1 MRKTAQEIH
10 NLSNGKALKRARE
23 LRKLSRIELA
33 RMLDL
38 SPKTIEKYE
47 NGRKKIE
54 KEDVKLFMKA
64 LNLTTEQFKKI
75 KKGKGCGV
83 NKKSKKV
90 VENTDR
96 RSYQKLITKECKVLK
111 SLRRMKRISQDDAS
125 KLCGYSRPTIG
136 HIENGRIELSKE
148 RIKHIVKSYGY
159 DHINFEKEYEKNEQR
174 DEIIEKCINKLIM
187 LSEEKLNTIKT
198 ILESL

>member
-159 DHINFEKEYEKNEQR
+159 DHINFEKEYEKNEHR